1 MFFNMSYAEELEE
14 NMIIYTEDIAI
25 GKVKYNNFNL
35 RVNKII
41 PEGNGKA
48 AYCLEIDKKYPSGE
62 SFSINEG
69 EEDDVA
75 TVLQV
80 GYPNLTPSE
89 LGVANE
95 EVQDIAVLSAKEANV
110 DSVIEDNQIYNGK

>member
-1 MFFNMSYAEELEE
+1 MTLVGIN
-14 NMIIYTEDIAI
+14 IIY
-25 GKVKYNNFNL
+25 L
-35 RVNKII
+35 
-41 PEGNGKA
+41 
-48 AYCLEIDKKYPSGE
+48 
-62 SFSINEG
+62 FSIIINIFF
-69 EEDDVA
+69 

>member
-1 MFFNMSYAEELEE
+1 M
-14 NMIIYTEDIAI
+14 
-25 GKVKYNNFNL
+25 
-35 RVNKII
+35 
-41 PEGNGKA
+41 
-48 AYCLEIDKKYPSGE
+48 
-62 SFSINEG
+62 
-69 EEDDVA
+69 
-75 TVLQV
+75 LQV